1 MMCLVEVGNAPKP
14 QASCALP
21 FMPNMRIY
29 TNTALV
35 RKAQEFAM
43 ESLLLHHALDCPVCD
58 QGGEC
63 ELQNKV
69 LTTVLIEEVFIY
81 LFLIFG

>member
-1 MMCLVEVGNAPKP
+1 MCLVEVGNAPKP

-35 RKAQEFAM
+35 RKAQEFVM
-43 ESLLLHHALDCPVCD
+43 ELLLL
-58 QGGEC
+58 
-63 ELQNKV
+63 
-69 LTTVLIEEVFIY
+69 
-81 LFLIFG
+81 